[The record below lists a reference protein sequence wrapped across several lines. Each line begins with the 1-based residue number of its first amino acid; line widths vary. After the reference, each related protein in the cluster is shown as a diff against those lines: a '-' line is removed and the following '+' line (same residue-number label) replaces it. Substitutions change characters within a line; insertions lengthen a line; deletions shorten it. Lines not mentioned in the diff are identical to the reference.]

1 MYSPHNSP
9 NNVFVSVRFWGSLGG
24 GEGGTVGR
32 LKERGEGAGDS
43 RETKGEGKKGGPRR
57 GVGGE
62 KAERRLKEKRLRI
75 ERGKGWDRGGVEG
88 KRRAGARESKEQ
100 KSEGDKARERES
112 NSDTPRRAKT
122 KEEKAPEKDH

>member
-1 MYSPHNSP
+1 MKKERKKKERDRR
-9 NNVFVSVRFWGSLGG
+9 VGG
-24 GEGGTVGR
+24 GERGTVGR

-75 ERGKGWDRGGVEG
+75 ESGKGWDRGGVEG
-88 KRRAGARESKEQ
+88 KRRGGQRKQGAKERGGQSQRAGELQ
-100 KSEGDKARERES
+100 
-112 NSDTPRRAKT
+112 
-122 KEEKAPEKDH
+122 